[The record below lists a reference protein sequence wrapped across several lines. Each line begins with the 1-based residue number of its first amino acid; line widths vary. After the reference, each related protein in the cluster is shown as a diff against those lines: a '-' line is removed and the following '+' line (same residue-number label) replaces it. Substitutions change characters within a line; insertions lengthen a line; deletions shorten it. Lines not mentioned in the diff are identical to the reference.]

1 MGAPVFVPCFLVV
14 TQIKQA
20 LFTIADCINSI
31 HLNSSR
37 DKIRPGSLRLSL
49 MAMLNFSEPRSSQC
63 PFTDKMYPV
72 YGELM
77 Y

>member
-14 TQIKQA
+14 TQIKRA

-37 DKIRPGSLRLSL
+37 DKIWRKVKKLGRPPKEPLFDGRRL
-49 MAMLNFSEPRSSQC
+49 
-63 PFTDKMYPV
+63 
-72 YGELM
+72 
-77 Y
+77 